1 MELAEMMDLSDSIK
15 QGYLLLEDPIDK
27 EWNRHYFVLTPHS
40 LYFTHAQEPAQ
51 EEVEVEEVEEG
62 SPREMHYNEKWFH
75 GKLAGGRQTAERLL
89 KEFSGPDGSFL
100 VRESD
105 TFMGDYSLSFWRKGR
120 VNHCRIRSRTELGH
134 LKMYL
139 TDHVSFENLYTLIE
153 HYRRS
158 PLKASDFEMNLTE
171 PVPQP
176 KRHEEKPWFHKITRQ
191 DAEDMLKRVNEDGA
205 FLVRQSQTA
214 QDAFAVS
221 FRAENKIK
229 HCRIHVDGRLYIIG
243 NAQFESLSELVEY
256 YEKHPLYRKMKLKY
270 PINEQIL
277 QKIGG
282 AESVE
287 DVIYDVGVYH
297 DPNEFTAGM
306 TVRAL
311 YDYRAMRTDELSF
324 CKHAL
329 ITNVEK
335 HDGGWWK
342 GDYNGMVQRWFPS
355 NYVEEVE
362 MEAAKESP
370 LGSIQQGSVDVHGCD
385 VGKYI
390 YC

>member
-1 MELAEMMDLSDSIK
+1 
-15 QGYLLLEDPIDK
+15 
-27 EWNRHYFVLTPHS
+27 
-40 LYFTHAQEPAQ
+40 
-51 EEVEVEEVEEG
+51 
-62 SPREMHYNEKWFH
+62 MHYNEKWFH

-270 PINEQIL
+270 PINEQ
-277 QKIGG
+277 
-282 AESVE
+282 V
-287 DVIYDVGVYH
+287 
-297 DPNEFTAGM
+297 
-306 TVRAL
+306 
-311 YDYRAMRTDELSF
+311 
-324 CKHAL
+324 
-329 ITNVEK
+329 
-335 HDGGWWK
+335 
-342 GDYNGMVQRWFPS
+342 
-355 NYVEEVE
+355 
-362 MEAAKESP
+362 
-370 LGSIQQGSVDVHGCD
+370 
-385 VGKYI
+385 
-390 YC
+390 